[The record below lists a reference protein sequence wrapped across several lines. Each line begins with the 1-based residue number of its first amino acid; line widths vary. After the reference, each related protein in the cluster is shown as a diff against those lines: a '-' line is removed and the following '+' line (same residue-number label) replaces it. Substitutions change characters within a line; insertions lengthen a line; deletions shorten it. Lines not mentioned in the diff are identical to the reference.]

1 LDSTIAE
8 KIYSEGVISRLSQ
21 YLKCIVQLKETGKR
35 TVTSREISDSTGIN
49 SAEVRRDLIYF
60 EIKGKRGVGFNID
73 ELIKSF
79 NKILGYDRAVHI
91 ALIGAGNLGKAILN
105 YKMLDRFG
113 FKIESVF
120 DNNAAIIGKTVS
132 GRTIR
137 DIKEIE
143 SVIKDKNIDI
153 AIIAVPPEEA
163 QKVAN
168 TLVNAGIKVI
178 MNYTSIPIKVPRKV
192 KIETT
197 DPIEKLLHTLYY
209 LSHTGYAELS
219 SFKPK

>member
-132 GRTIR
+132 GRMIR

-209 LSHTGYAELS
+209 LSHTGYAELK
-219 SFKPK
+219 SFVVK

>member
-1 LDSTIAE
+1 MNSTIAE

-35 TVTSREISDSTGIN
+35 TVTSREISDNTGIN

-73 ELIKSF
+73 ELIESF
-79 NKILGYDRAVHI
+79 NKILGYDRVVHI

-105 YKMLDRFG
+105 YKMLGRFG
-113 FKIESVF
+113 FKIENVF
-120 DNNAAIIGKTVS
+120 DNNVSIIGKTVS
-132 GRTIR
+132 GRVIR
-137 DIKEIE
+137 DMKEIE
-143 SVIKDKNIDI
+143 SIIKEKNMEI

-168 TLVNAGIKVI
+168 TLVGAGIKVI
-178 MNYTSIPIKVPRKV
+178 MNYTSIPIKVPKKV
-192 KIETT
+192 RIETT

-209 LSHTGYAELS
+209 LSHTGYAELN
-219 SFKPK
+219 SFKHK